1 MITSQNKTHL
11 KKLISHSLIFID
23 LNYIYF
29 LFVLVLWVTAIRDI
43 LCMSLFSLKGNKI
56 IFWREY
62 YNQENIYLQT
72 RKKCSFFIV
81 QIHNNYVR
89 IICQKTNFQK
99 KPVYISLPFPVIF
112 DRLDA
117 SILAISG
124 LHKSLINFLCN
135 STIDIV
141 FCSL

>member
-11 KKLISHSLIFID
+11 KKLISNSLIFID

-99 KPVYISLPFPVIF
+99 KRCIF
-112 DRLDA
+112 RYLF
-117 SILAISG
+117 L
-124 LHKSLINFLCN
+124 LFLIGWMHQFWQYQDCINR
-135 STIDIV
+135 
-141 FCSL
+141 